1 MSSAN
6 VYVPINAALLVVVEE
21 IKDYL
26 ETRLLIQATQ
36 QEIIG
41 NAIVAL
47 KTQLNELYI
56 KKRGS
61 ETPTIF

>member
-6 VYVPINAALLVVVEE
+6 VYVSINSFILVVVEE

-26 ETRLLIQATQ
+26 ETQLLIQVTQ
-36 QEIIG
+36 QEIIE

-47 KTQLNELYI
+47 KT
-56 KKRGS
+56 
-61 ETPTIF
+61 